1 MNTMTHVKFW
11 PTALILGVFS
21 AESLVASY
29 SLGGWLACLGA
40 AIVMAAI
47 SYELLTTIIDYDKY
61 RDELHW
67 EGIDIARRE
76 KLGNLE
82 ARNLHDAQEAIEI
95 LKERIIDLD
104 DARMEAV
111 LYCEE
116 LQEENDE

>member
-1 MNTMTHVKFW
+1 MKTITHVKFW
-11 PTALILGVFS
+11 STALVLGVFS

-29 SLGGWLACLGA
+29 SLGGWAACLVA

-76 KLGNLE
+76 KLGSIE

-116 LQEENDE
+116 LQEESK

>member
-1 MNTMTHVKFW
+1 MNITYVKVGAV
-11 PTALILGVFS
+11 ALVLAVFG
-21 AESLVASY
+21 ANALVASY

-40 AIVMAAI
+40 AVVMAAI

-61 RDELHW
+61 QDQLYW

-76 KLGNLE
+76 KLGSLNP
-82 ARNLHDAQEAIEI
+82 RNVGDAQEIVAI

-111 LYCEE
+111 LYCNE
-116 LQEENDE
+116 LRGED